1 MTGSN
6 KCSVSRKAT
15 FIKRNMINNVDLDI
29 IRLLEQNTIINGGLA
44 SLGQEV
50 RKQGLPVTWF

>member
-1 MTGSN
+1 
-6 KCSVSRKAT
+6 
-15 FIKRNMINNVDLDI
+15 MINNVDLDI